1 MDARK
6 RSRRGANSQNLGLSE
21 QAIKELKKSTNT
33 DPVLMIR
40 RDEKFDL
47 AQSENRFFIRP
58 RPSMEIGPLI
68 TLLDAC
74 MVVKDLAKEAK
85 TSLGQIS
92 LIKNKLLEYEYLRV
106 SGEKK
111 S

>member
-1 MDARK
+1 MV
-6 RSRRGANSQNLGLSE
+6 RSAGANSQNLGLSE

-40 RDEKFDL
+40 RDEKFVL

-58 RPSMEIGPLI
+58 RSSMEIGPLI

-85 TSLGQIS
+85 TSLGQTH
-92 LIKNKLLEYEYLRV
+92 L
-106 SGEKK
+106 
-111 S
+111 

>member
-21 QAIKELKKSTNT
+21 QAIKELKKLTNT
-33 DPVLMIR
+33 DLVLMIR

-58 RPSMEIGPLI
+58 RSSMEIGPLI

-85 TSLGQIS
+85 TSLGQTS

-106 SGEKK
+106 SNEKK
-111 S
+111 A